1 MRLGEGVGGTFSPD
15 GRWAVSRTA
24 ASRQLV
30 LLPVRAGEARPLD
43 VRGLNYHSASW
54 LPDGKGI
61 LTAANEAGA
70 GARLWVYPLDGEKPR
85 PITDEGVEIGF
96 FPVSPDGR
104 HVVAQTS
111 DFSWHLFPMGGG
123 EPQAVSGL
131 EPDDRPVAWTPDGSA
146 LYGFRRGQLPGH
158 VFRLDLAKG
167 TRETHRELR
176 PRDPSG
182 VVEIVSVVQTP
193 DGSGY
198 AYSQHRI
205 LSDLFLV
212 DGLR

>member
-1 MRLGEGVGGTFSPD
+1 M
-15 GRWAVSRTA
+15 
-24 ASRQLV
+24 
-30 LLPVRAGEARPLD
+30 
-43 VRGLNYHSASW
+43 
-54 LPDGKGI
+54 
-61 LTAANEAGA
+61 
-70 GARLWVYPLDGEKPR
+70 
-85 PITDEGVEIGF
+85 EIGF
-96 FPVSPDGR
+96 FPVSPDSR

-111 DFSWHLFPMGGG
+111 DFSWRLFPMGGG

-158 VFRLDLAKG
+158 VFKLDLAKG
-167 TRETHRELR
+167 TAGDA
-176 PRDPSG
+176 PRAAAPRPSG